1 MFTERRR
8 RRESRRC
15 ATEPSRNFLAAFSY
29 DRTRRNPGT
38 RTRSRRVSRPSA
50 PELAASRAPSCAPV
64 PGRVKA
70 LVLVYLV
77 VRSRYFSDFIFSYT
91 SIFYLRSNPVSSV
104 FLFGFAG
111 ENEQTPRRIR
121 EKSSK
126 RRVTIS
132 DLRTSGGAL
141 AGNDRTYSTCLRYD
155 LTVLLSKSKIILR
168 FRVRDHA
175 YPWVREQLR
184 GRWPLGQVPLEAG
197 QQQVVQR
204 RGNRVC
210 RRQWRRPRGRYDAV
224 EDLEDGKLSLG
235 RSLLLKPRRPPREH
249 LEQHASQRPH
259 LNGQRRENGRL
270 WRRRLARASEAEWL
284 GAQWAGLFIGVQS
297 CPKPRGVF

>member
-1 MFTERRR
+1 M
-8 RRESRRC
+8 
-15 ATEPSRNFLAAFSY
+15 
-29 DRTRRNPGT
+29 
-38 RTRSRRVSRPSA
+38 
-50 PELAASRAPSCAPV
+50 
-64 PGRVKA
+64 
-70 LVLVYLV
+70 
-77 VRSRYFSDFIFSYT
+77 
-91 SIFYLRSNPVSSV
+91 
-104 FLFGFAG
+104 FGFAG
-111 ENEQTPRRIR
+111 EIT
-121 EKSSK
+121 SK
-126 RRVTIS
+126 HHGDRFQNGELKYY
-132 DLRTSGGAL
+132 LRSQNLGL
-141 AGNDRTYSTCLRYD
+141 AGNDLETVLLRLYMFKVPYD

-297 CPKPRGVF
+297 CPKPRGAF